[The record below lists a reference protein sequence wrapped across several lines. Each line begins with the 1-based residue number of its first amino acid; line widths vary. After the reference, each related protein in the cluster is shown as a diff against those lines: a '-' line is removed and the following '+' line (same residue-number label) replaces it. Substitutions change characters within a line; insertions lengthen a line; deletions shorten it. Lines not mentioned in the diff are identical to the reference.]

1 MPFLDLPTH
10 RVHYRL
16 DGAEGKPWLTFC
28 NSLGADLH
36 MWDEQVQALAPHVRL
51 LRYDRRGHGESGM
64 PAGPYRVD
72 DLGADVLALWEAL
85 GVARS
90 HFCGLSIG
98 GLTGQW
104 LGVHAGARLD
114 RLVVS
119 ATAQKIGSAERWQAR
134 IAQVQ
139 AEGLTAPAEA
149 TVQRWF
155 TSGFAERHPQR
166 LDIIVAEFVS
176 TAPDGYV
183 ACCQAVAA
191 ADFRGRL
198 GALAAPLLA
207 IAGEDDPVC
216 APGELRDIA
225 YAVEDGQYVH
235 VPGRHICN
243 VESAQA
249 FNRHL
254 LGFLQA
260 A

>member
-16 DGAEGKPWLTFC
+16 DGTEGRPWLTFC
-28 NSLGADLH
+28 NSLGTDLH
-36 MWDEQVQALAPHVRL
+36 MWDEQVEALAPHYRL
-51 LRYDRRGHGESGM
+51 LRYDRRGHGDSGV

-72 DLGADVLALWEAL
+72 DLGADVLALWQAL
-85 GVARS
+85 GIERS

-104 LGVHAGARLD
+104 LGLHAGARLD

-119 ATAQKIGSAERWQAR
+119 ATAQKIGTAESWQAR

-139 AEGLTAPAEA
+139 AEGLTALAEA

-155 TSGFAERHPQR
+155 TPAFAEQHPQR
-166 LDIIVAEFVS
+166 LDNIVAEFVS
-176 TAPDGYV
+176 TSPEGYV
-183 ACCQAVAA
+183 ACCQAVAD
-191 ADFRGRL
+191 ADFRDRL
-198 GALAAPLLA
+198 GAVTVPVLA

-216 APGELRDIA
+216 PPGDLRDLA
-225 YAVEDGQYVH
+225 YAVEHGRYAH

-249 FNRHL
+249 FNRL
-254 LGFLQA
+254 LLDFLQGA
-260 A
+260 